1 MQRAPHEDAPIKNTT
16 TQQAPHG
23 DASTIKR
30 TKTHQTNQPRKL
42 SKRLQQSREPKRT
55 KQTNHASY
63 PKGDKLNVNFSSSAQ
78 TLITSKH
85 QQKSTHKHTHHTQAS
100 SNQIR

>member
-1 MQRAPHEDAPIKNTT
+1 MLQSR
-16 TQQAPHG
+16 TQQRNKH
-23 DASTIKR
+23 R
-30 TKTHQTNQPRKL
+30 TGM
-42 SKRLQQSREPKRT
+42 LQQSREPKRT